1 MKTYLHQ
8 VWLLLMC
15 LVLFSGLFMPIGLL
29 SNYEGATAELTNF
42 RVNFVE
48 GDSVGAMW
56 GLAVIQIVSLLVS
69 LFELLLSGF
78 RNFTLQK
85 RLLIFNGLVLVGWYI
100 VYVAYVLLM
109 KNDSSF
115 QPQWAAAFPFIAL
128 VLDVMTLIDVFR
140 TEAAIIAGAG
150 SFRLRD

>member
-15 LVLFSGLFMPIGLL
+15 LVLFAGLFMPIGLL

-85 RLLIFNGLVLVGWYI
+85 RLLIFNGLVLIGWYI

-109 KNDSSF
+109 KNDASF

>member
-15 LVLFSGLFMPIGLL
+15 LVLFAGLFMPIGLL
-29 SNYEGATAELTNF
+29 SNTEGATAQLTNF
-42 RVNFVE
+42 RLNFVE
-48 GDSVGAMW
+48 GDSAGAMW
-56 GLAVIQIVSLLVS
+56 GLAVIQIASLLIS

-85 RLLIFNGLVLVGWYI
+85 RLLIFNGLLLIGYYI
-100 VYVAYVLLM
+100 VYVVYVMLM
-109 KNDSSF
+109 KNDASF
-115 QPQWAAAFPFIAL
+115 HPLWAAAFPFIAL
-128 VLDVMTLIDVFR
+128 VLDVMTLFDVIR

-150 SFRLRD
+150 SFRLRN